1 MRVDIVIC
9 EMMFVMCGCVRV
21 NTDMCEGEHCD
32 MCEGDV

>member
-21 NTDMCEGEHCD
+21 MCD